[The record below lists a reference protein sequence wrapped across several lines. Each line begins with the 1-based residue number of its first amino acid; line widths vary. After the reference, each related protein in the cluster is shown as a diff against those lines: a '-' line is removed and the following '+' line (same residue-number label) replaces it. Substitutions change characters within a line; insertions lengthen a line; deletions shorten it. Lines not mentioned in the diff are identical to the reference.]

1 MRGDR
6 LFRGLGLAAVPSL
19 NRKRLT
25 SHTVRQADD
34 VRAFFDDVA
43 RDYRESHGHAATLL
57 RDRLHLLRALLPKKC
72 GGLLVE
78 IGCGPGQHLLALAEH
93 FERAIGLDLS
103 PAMIELAESLRRQ
116 HPLRDRIAFAVD
128 PAERL
133 ATLRPTSVDALFCVG
148 AFEHMLDREQVLQ
161 QIRRVLK
168 PEGRFV
174 CLTPNG
180 SYLWYTGIAAHM
192 GYAVRHLTSDQF
204 ITEGEFRALLA
215 ASGFTLVTA
224 GYWSFIPRG
233 DMPALAGT
241 IMSTLDALG
250 RVFGIPG
257 FRGGLYIAA
266 TPSPDR

>member
-1 MRGDR
+1 
-6 LFRGLGLAAVPSL
+6 LS
-19 NRKRLT
+19 RKRLT
-25 SHTVRQADD
+25 SHTVRRADD

-43 RDYRESHGHAATLL
+43 QDYRESHGNAPTLL
-57 RDRLHLLRALLPKKC
+57 RDRLRLLRALLPQAR

-103 PAMIELAESLRRQ
+103 PAMIELAEHLRHQ

-128 PAERL
+128 PAEQL
-133 ATLRPTSVDALFCVG
+133 ATLAPSSVDALFCVG
-148 AFEHMLDREQVLQ
+148 AFEHMLDRGQVLR

-168 PEGRFV
+168 PEGCFI

-180 SYLWYTGIAAHM
+180 RYLWYTGIAAHL
-192 GYAVRHLTSDQF
+192 GYEVRHLTSDHF
-204 ITEGEFRALLA
+204 ITEGEFRTLLA
-215 ASGFTLVTA
+215 TSGFTLVTV

-241 IMSTLDALG
+241 VMTALDAIG
-250 RVFGIPG
+250 RVLGIPD

-266 TPSPDR
+266 APTPDR